1 MGRAAGAPS
10 TEHGALHQHAAFAI
24 GIWDPTLQVDT
35 QATHGFIAT
44 GDPLVV
50 TAAKGNRIEVTG
62 NTARNVEVRCG
73 PDGTRP
79 TVNVNSVNVE
89 AGALRGKTVIVTG
102 RNTQDVRV
110 QDCPKAPPGQLDG
123 VNVNSVNIR

>member
-1 MGRAAGAPS
+1 MKPDNSTRRRGAGAAVLLALALPAVAMAAGERPS
-10 TEHGALHQHAAFAI
+10 AA
-24 GIWDPTLQVDT
+24 GN
-35 QATHGFIAT
+35 
-44 GDPLVV
+44 GD
-50 TAAKGNRIEVTG
+50 AAKGNRIEVTG

-110 QDCPKAPPGQLDG
+110 QHCPKAPPGQLDG